1 MKLSPRPVLALAL
14 AAGLLGVV
22 GLGTAAAAPPACKLI
37 TDPAGDST
45 GPTNTLDVVSGD
57 IASDKK
63 KITAVIRLANLAET
77 DPTSPTGLS
86 WSIRFNAAGATL
98 PYYILAQKDARGAV
112 GFSFGQVDGTSL
124 MPLGGGT
131 GVIDIPKKE
140 VRIHVRATDLR
151 IKPGT
156 ELSGLLAQ
164 GRRFI
169 GDPAVGGLY
178 LNTDSSDPA
187 TSSPYTM
194 GAPSCV
200 KPGK

>member
-1 MKLSPRPVLALAL
+1 MKLTARPVVAIALV
-14 AAGLLGVV
+14 AGL
-22 GLGTAAAAPPACKLI
+22 GLGGLSVAQAAPPVCNLI
-37 TDPAGDST
+37 TDPVGDST
-45 GPTNTLDVVSGD
+45 GPTQTLDVVSGD

-63 KITAVIRLANLAET
+63 KITAVIRMVDLAET

-86 WSIRFNAAGATL
+86 WSIRFNAAGADL
-98 PYYILAQKDARGAV
+98 PYYILAQKDARGNT
-112 GFSFGQVDGTSL
+112 GFSFGQISGTNTL
-124 MPLGGGT
+124 TTLGGAT
-131 GVIDIPKKE
+131 GIIDVAKKE

-156 ELSGLLAQ
+156 ELTGLLAQ

-169 GDPAVGGLY
+169 GEPSVAGLY

-187 TSSPYTM
+187 TSKPYVM